1 MSVTTKW
8 LTPQDAKKVQ
18 DTSLRVANEIVTSA
32 LPDWP
37 TARAQALLTVCM
49 GLWSKGPLVT
59 ANILARNADLIIA
72 AWEMR
77 SHIAGVMLIRK
88 GESFVPLY
96 LHRHLLAL
104 KMQSPTA
111 LWIDFTPLKEV
122 GNA

>member
-1 MSVTTKW
+1 MPTTTQW
-8 LTPQDAKKVQ
+8 LTPEDAKHVQ
-18 DTSLRVANEIVTSA
+18 DTSMRVANEIVSSA
-32 LPDWP
+32 LTSWP
-37 TARAQALLTVCM
+37 IGRSQALLTICM

-59 ANILARNADLIIA
+59 ANILARNAELITA

-111 LWIDFTPLKEV
+111 LWIDFTPMKEV